1 MFAKH
6 GVKALLVTEKYIPV
20 VSVIFPAGWSSAVLM
35 LVGVIDVTIACLLL
49 VRNRPWVLLYAGIY
63 PFAPLIL
70 SYIATG
76 ELELIGKIIIQLV
89 AILALSTAP
98 AEVSFFHKLK
108 QHEAYTA
115 KRNTILGS
123 LILLGP
129 SAVVSIVYV
138 LPDSMDFGILVSFLM
153 FLSFFAAV
161 GLASMFVKQDT
172 TDDYL
177 VAGRGMHPA
186 LAALSAVSTW
196 NSGYMFIGFIGFIY
210 LMGYSAIWIGIISTI
225 GQLVAW
231 AWLYKFIQKEGNE
244 RGLRSLSSLVADK
257 AGAPE
262 AKLAAVLSVFFLAIY
277 AAAQLT
283 AGGKALFVMLNW
295 PELVGILIGFVLV
308 VAYCYAGGIRASIWT
323 DAAQSCV
330 MIIGSV
336 ILCWVALGNV
346 GGFSG
351 MHEELESQSATLV
364 NFLPTDISL
373 GISLYFLAFF
383 LGGLGVAGQ
392 PQVVSRVM
400 TLKSDKDRK
409 QAMVWFFVWQT
420 PFIALMFIV
429 GLASRVLFTDGDFDA
444 ELGLPTLA
452 MDTLPALG
460 VGMILASIFAAT
472 MSTADSQVLACTAAI
487 TDDIEPKWREDH
499 KTTKKVT
506 LFVAAAATLISIAG
520 LYIPGGDS
528 VFTLVVLAVYGLG
541 GIFVPLLIIRW
552 MGYKPDSFHSIT
564 MMISAFVGVIVWTVI
579 GLGDDVF
586 PSVPGVGAA
595 FTAHIVMCFVRGQS
609 SSNPFGRFEITKD
622 QRQRFATVGVVA
634 LCFIGIAEA
643 AYAIYAP
650 DSADDSNAVAMYQID
665 GNFSFLEIGSGT
677 EIITDTAQIMASTDG
692 VDITALNVVG
702 FEITTSHID
711 NEQPCNFLATTEE
724 DEVGYEGGI
733 GDSIVTDSGTQQ
745 NLVSEAYFI
754 NSTIVGERTTSSKA
768 SIASLLDG
776 GEMGLGTYDFTI
788 SVVVNSGGSAI
799 CQNDDSDESV
809 DWTISLI
816 TLEYTLTEVKE

>member
-1 MFAKH
+1 M
-6 GVKALLVTEKYIPV
+6 
-20 VSVIFPAGWSSAVLM
+20 
-35 LVGVIDVTIACLLL
+35 D
-49 VRNRPWVLLYAGIY
+49 
-63 PFAPLIL
+63 
-70 SYIATG
+70 
-76 ELELIGKIIIQLV
+76 IG
-89 AILALSTAP
+89 
-98 AEVSFFHKLK
+98 
-108 QHEAYTA
+108 
-115 KRNTILGS
+115 
-123 LILLGP
+123 ILL
-129 SAVVSIVYV
+129 
-138 LPDSMDFGILVSFLM
+138 SFLL
-153 FLSFFAAV
+153 FLGFFAGV
-161 GLASMFVKQDT
+161 GLASMRVKQDT

-210 LMGYSAIWIGIISTI
+210 LMGYSAIWIGVISTI

-244 RGLRSLSSLVADK
+244 RGLRSLSSLVSEK

-262 AKLAAVLSVFFLAIY
+262 AKLAAVLSVFFLSIY

-283 AGGKALFVMLNW
+283 AGGKALFVMLGW

-330 MIIGSV
+330 MIVGSV

-351 MHEELESQSATLV
+351 MHTELESQSTTLV

-373 GISLYFLAFF
+373 GISLYLLAFF

-400 TLKSDKDRK
+400 TLKSDEDRK
-409 QAMVWFFVWQT
+409 QAMIWFFVWQT

-444 ELGLPTLA
+444 ELGLPALA

-487 TDDIEPKWREDH
+487 TDDIKPEWREDH

-506 LFVAAAATLISIAG
+506 LYVAAAATMISIGG
-520 LYIPGGDS
+520 LYVPGGDS
-528 VFTLVVLAVYGLG
+528 VFALVVLAVYGLG

-552 MGYKPDSFHSIT
+552 MGYKPDTFHSIA
-564 MMISAFVGVIVWTVI
+564 MMISAFSGVIVWTFL
-579 GLGDDVF
+579 GLGGDVF
-586 PSVPGVGAA
+586 PSVPGVGSA
-595 FTAHIVMCFVRGQS
+595 FIAHFIMCAVREDS
-609 SSNPFGRFEITKD
+609 ASNPFGRFEISQD
-622 QRQRFATVGVVA
+622 RQRQFTTVGIIA
-634 LCFIGIAEA
+634 LCFIGVAEG
-643 AYAIYAP
+643 AYAVYGP
-650 DSADDSNAVAMYQID
+650 DSGEDSDGNRVAMYQID
-665 GNFSFLEIGSGT
+665 GNFTLIEIGSGT
-677 EIITDTAQIMASTDG
+677 EVISDTAQVTASSDA
-692 VDITALNVVG
+692 VDLSGLNVVG
-702 FEITTSHID
+702 FHMATSHTD
-711 NEQPCNFLATTEE
+711 NEQPCNGAASTED
-724 DEVGYEGGI
+724 DEVAYNGGI
-733 GDSIVTDSGTQQ
+733 KEIQVTNSGTQQ
-745 NLVSEAYFI
+745 NLESSGYWI
-754 NSTIVGERTTSSKA
+754 DNDIIGSTTNSTSSE
-768 SIASLLDG
+768 INQLLDG
-776 GEMGLGTYDFTI
+776 GEFGIGEYAFTI
-788 SVVVNSGGSAI
+788 SVTVNDGGAELPFPPCS
-799 CQNDDSDESV
+799 NGDSDESV

-816 TLEYTLTEVKE
+816 TLDYTLTEVKS